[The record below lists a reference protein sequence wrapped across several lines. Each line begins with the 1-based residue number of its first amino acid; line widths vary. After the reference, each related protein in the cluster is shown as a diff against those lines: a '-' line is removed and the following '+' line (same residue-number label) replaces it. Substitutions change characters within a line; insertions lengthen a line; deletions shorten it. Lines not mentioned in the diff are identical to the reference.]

1 MTNDQK
7 ALLDRILTNVGDLGF
22 RRRIVT
28 LLSYLDVQPGD
39 AVLDCGCGE
48 GFYTLIFSE
57 LFDCR
62 VHALDYSREL
72 VGRAKGW
79 VSRKDR
85 VRFHLG
91 DVVALPFPD
100 ETFDRIVCTEVLEH
114 IPDDARAVSELYRVL
129 KKGGTLAVT
138 VPNHNYPFL
147 WDPLNKVREGL
158 GLGHFSPENAWFG
171 GLWHMHIRLYHPHE
185 VRALLE
191 RGGFTVEQVQGLTH
205 YCLPF
210 TQIALQLGKKLYTRL
225 PVPKYVYSSME
236 KFEWRQAS
244 DRRRRVNPFQWGL
257 SVFKAVDRLNDGFES
272 VEKSSMCV
280 ALKLR
285 K

>member
-1 MTNDQK
+1 MTGEQRS
-7 ALLDRILTNVGDLGF
+7 LLDRILTNVGDLGF

-39 AVLDCGCGE
+39 TVLDCGCGE

-62 VHALDYSREL
+62 VHALDYSRGL
-72 VGRAKGW
+72 VSRAKGW
-79 VSRKDR
+79 VSQKER
-85 VRFHLG
+85 VRFHIG

-114 IPDDARAVSELYRVL
+114 IPDDAKAVSELHRVL
-129 KKGGTLAVT
+129 KRGGTLAVT

-147 WDPLNKVREGL
+147 WDPLNKIREGL
-158 GLGHFSPENAWFG
+158 GLGHFSSENEWFG
-171 GLWHMHIRLYHPHE
+171 GLWHMHIRLYYPHE
-185 VRALLE
+185 IRALLE
-191 RGGFTVEQVQGLTH
+191 RGGFTVEKAQGLTH

-210 TQIALQLGKKLYTRL
+210 TQIVLQLGKKFYTRL
-225 PVPKYVYSSME
+225 PVPRYVYSSME
-236 KFEWRQAS
+236 KFEWQNAVG
-244 DRRRRVNPFQWGL
+244 RRRGFNPFQWGL
-257 SVFKAVDRLNDGFES
+257 SVFRAVDRLNDGLDG